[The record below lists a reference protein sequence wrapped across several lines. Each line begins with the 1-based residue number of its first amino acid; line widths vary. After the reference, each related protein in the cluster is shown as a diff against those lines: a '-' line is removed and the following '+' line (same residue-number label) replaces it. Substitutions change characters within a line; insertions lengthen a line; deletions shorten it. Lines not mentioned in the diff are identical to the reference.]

1 MSTIRTAA
9 MGAVLTFG
17 LAVLAGAQVPAKPD
31 SGGRGMRDGQPH
43 RGMMDGQQ
51 HRRMHSRMH
60 GRKGGPARRSMGRG
74 HGRGQLIADLN
85 LSDAQKTQIKT
96 IHQKYQP
103 QYKTLREQGRSQF
116 QPMRDARQKGDTSA
130 VARQRFQ
137 AQREQF
143 SQRVMSIRTQ
153 EQNDVRAVLTVDQR
167 TKWDAAATRRKKQM
181 EGRREKMMQRRGDR
195 ARTKA

>member
-17 LAVLAGAQVPAKPD
+17 LAVFAGAQVPAKPD
-31 SGGRGMRDGQPH
+31 SAGRGMRDGQPQ
-43 RGMMDGQQ
+43 RGIMDGQQ
-51 HRRMHSRMH
+51 HRRMH
-60 GRKGGPARRSMGRG
+60 GRKGGPVRRSMGRG
-74 HGRGQLIADLN
+74 HGRGQLISDLN

-103 QYKTLREQGRSQF
+103 QHKSLREQARSQF

-130 VARQRFQ
+130 AARQRFQ

-167 TKWDAAATRRKKQM
+167 TKWDAAATSRKKQV
-181 EGRREKMMQRRGDR
+181 EGRREKIMQRRGDR